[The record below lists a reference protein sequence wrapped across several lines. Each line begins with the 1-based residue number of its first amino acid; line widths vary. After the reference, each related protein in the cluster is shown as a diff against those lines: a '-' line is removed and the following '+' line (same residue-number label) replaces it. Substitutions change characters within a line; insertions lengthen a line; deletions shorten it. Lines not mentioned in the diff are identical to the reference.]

1 VNTIPKGISI
11 QHSLAR
17 EAVQYANTFHGKLPR
32 HLRCDAAL
40 AFVSRWAVH
49 GSNDH
54 LPDSRIGFVVRTASK
69 FIIASYSNSEGD
81 DQ

>member
-1 VNTIPKGISI
+1 MTAIPKGNSI

-17 EAVQYANTFHGKLPR
+17 EAIQYASTLPK
-32 HLRCDAAL
+32 HLQCDAAL
-40 AFVSRWAVH
+40 AFVSRWAVN

-69 FIIASYSNSEGD
+69 FIIASYSNSEGEN
-81 DQ
+81 Q

>member
-1 VNTIPKGISI
+1 MNAIPKGLSI

-17 EAVQYANTFHGKLPR
+17 EAVRYASTFHGELPK
-32 HLRCDAAL
+32 HLQCDAAL

-49 GSNDH
+49 GSNEH
-54 LPDSRIGFVVRTASK
+54 LTDQRIGFVVRVASK

>member
-1 VNTIPKGISI
+1 MNTIPKGLSI

-17 EAVQYANTFHGKLPR
+17 EAIQYASTFHSKLSR
-32 HLRCDAAL
+32 HLQCDAAL
-40 AFVSRWAVH
+40 AFVSRWTVH

-69 FIIASYSNSEGD
+69 FIIASYSNSEGG